1 MSYWRLWEVGNFT
14 FQARINSLEILGQGK
29 TQVAIEYCH
38 QCRVDRRYLAI
49 FFLDASSEDALRKG
63 LISLADV
70 LKQPGQIFDNDDH
83 RLRVVLD
90 RIRTWNRN
98 WLLVFDNYDNP
109 KTFQSLERDYIP
121 HSTFGSILVTSRYQE
136 LIELG
141 EVISVP
147 PMTPDEAKSLLQ
159 KALQLDEPSSIGTED
174 TDQANEVVKKLG
186 CLPLAVHQAAAFIRR
201 KGLSFTQFIAEYDS
215 LKVNIWSQ
223 KPALWTYDGTVYTT
237 WELSYGLIDDDDN
250 GRTRKGAIL
259 TMLAFLD
266 FRSISRELFNVP
278 RQLLTLEKS
287 KEGVLDL
294 VEPPWLREMLR
305 NDGAWDLLKIDDL
318 LDDFKDLSLLQISE
332 RWHQGAFKISLHP
345 LVAEWIKYRAR
356 ADRSTEMQ
364 CLFQASVLVAA
375 CMKALAGSGVSRLL
389 SDQAQQEV
397 LKHQAACL
405 ANLDEFRSLGLMSEI
420 SSEIEAIFLQP
431 ATAETQH
438 QKSDQ
443 QQNQPDSEQQEN
455 GEPQNKPGDDQQ
467 SQPVDQPIH
476 PSDKQQNP
484 GSDELGFRWDH
495 EVLRSRTNFK
505 ISHQR
510 ETLVEAVQIQR
521 DDRNAQQRTAIIKW
535 LSSEPHDAGYNAL
548 RMIEI
553 PNSCDWLFE
562 QSFFQEWETGVSRTL
577 LITGKGRQN
586 RSVSRKVK
594 VANHILAGSGKT
606 VLM

>member
-1 MSYWRLWEVGNFT
+1 M
-14 FQARINSLEILGQGK
+14 
-29 TQVAIEYCH
+29 
-38 QCRVDRRYLAI
+38 DRRYLAI
-49 FFLDASSEDALRKG
+49 FFLDASSEDALQKG
-63 LISLADV
+63 LISLVDV
-70 LKQPGQIFDNDDH
+70 LKQPGQIFDNDAH
-83 RLRVVLD
+83 RLQVVLD

-109 KTFQSLERDYIP
+109 KAFQSLETDYIP
-121 HSTFGSILVTSRYQE
+121 HSTLGSILVTSRYKE
-136 LIELG
+136 LNELG
-141 EVISVP
+141 EVIPVP

-159 KALQLDEPSSIGTED
+159 KALQLDKTGSIEIED
-174 TDQANEVVKKLG
+174 TDRAIEVVKKLG

-201 KGLSFTQFIAEYDS
+201 KGLSLGQFIAEYDS
-215 LKVNIWSQ
+215 RKVDIWSQ

-237 WELSYGLIDDDDN
+237 WELSYGLIDADDN

-278 RQLLTLEKS
+278 RQLSTLGKS
-287 KEGVLDL
+287 EEGVLDL

-305 NDGAWDLLKIDDL
+305 KDGAWDLLRIDDL

-375 CMKALAGSGVSRLL
+375 CMKALAGSQVSRLL

-405 ANLDEFRSLGLMSEI
+405 ANLNEFRSSGLMSEI

-431 ATAETQH
+431 ATAETQR
-438 QKSDQ
+438 SDQ
-443 QQNQPDSEQQEN
+443 QQNQPDSEQQKVD
-455 GEPQNKPGDDQQ
+455 EPQIQPGDDQQ
-467 SQPVDQPIH
+467 SQPVAE
-476 PSDKQQNP
+476 QQNP
-484 GSDELGFRWDH
+484 GSDELRFQWDDQVRPKTYSPQFR
-495 EVLRSRTNFK
+495 L
-505 ISHQR
+505 HQPSQDQHG
-510 ETLVEAVQIQR
+510 TLVQAVQIQR

-535 LSSEPHDAGYNAL
+535 LSSEPHDARYNAL
-548 RMIEI
+548 RMTRL
-553 PNSCDWLFE
+553 PNSGDWLFK
-562 QSFFQEWETGVSRTL
+562 QSVFQEWETGVWRTL
-577 LITGKGRQN
+577 LITGIR
-586 RSVSRKVK
+586 R
-594 VANHILAGSGKT
+594 
-606 VLM
+606 

>member
-1 MSYWRLWEVGNFT
+1 M
-14 FQARINSLEILGQGK
+14 
-29 TQVAIEYCH
+29 
-38 QCRVDRRYLAI
+38 DRRYLAI
-49 FFLDASSEDALRKG
+49 FFLDASSEDALQKG
-63 LISLADV
+63 LISLVDV
-70 LKQPGQIFDNDDH
+70 LKQPGQIFDNDAH
-83 RLRVVLD
+83 RLQVVLD

-109 KTFQSLERDYIP
+109 KAFQSLETDYIP
-121 HSTFGSILVTSRYQE
+121 HSTLGSILVTSRYKE
-136 LIELG
+136 LNELG
-141 EVISVP
+141 EVIPVP

-159 KALQLDEPSSIGTED
+159 KALQLDKTGSIEIED
-174 TDQANEVVKKLG
+174 TDRAIEVVKKLG

-201 KGLSFTQFIAEYDS
+201 KGLSLGQFIAEYDS
-215 LKVNIWSQ
+215 RKVDIWSQ

-237 WELSYGLIDDDDN
+237 WELSYGLIDADDN

-278 RQLLTLEKS
+278 RQLSTLGKS
-287 KEGVLDL
+287 EEGVLDL

-305 NDGAWDLLKIDDL
+305 KDGAWDLLRIDDL

-375 CMKALAGSGVSRLL
+375 CMKALAGSQVSRLL

-405 ANLDEFRSLGLMSEI
+405 ANLNEFRSSGLMSEI

-431 ATAETQH
+431 ATAETQR
-438 QKSDQ
+438 SDQ
-443 QQNQPDSEQQEN
+443 QQNQPDSEQQKVD
-455 GEPQNKPGDDQQ
+455 EPQIQPEDDQQ
-467 SQPVDQPIH
+467 SQPVAE
-476 PSDKQQNP
+476 QQNP
-484 GSDELGFRWDH
+484 GSDELRFQWDGQVRPRTYSPQFRIRQPSQDQH
-495 EVLRSRTNFK
+495 G
-505 ISHQR
+505 
-510 ETLVEAVQIQR
+510 TLVQAVQIQR

-535 LSSEPHDAGYNAL
+535 LSSEPHDARYNAL
-548 RMIEI
+548 RMTRL
-553 PNSCDWLFE
+553 PNSGDWLFK
-562 QSFFQEWETGVSRTL
+562 QSVFQEWETGVLRTL
-577 LITGKGRQN
+577 LITGIR
-586 RSVSRKVK
+586 R
-594 VANHILAGSGKT
+594 
-606 VLM
+606 

>member
-1 MSYWRLWEVGNFT
+1 M
-14 FQARINSLEILGQGK
+14 
-29 TQVAIEYCH
+29 
-38 QCRVDRRYLAI
+38 DRRYLAI
-49 FFLDASSEDALRKG
+49 FFLDASSEDALQKG
-63 LISLADV
+63 LISLVDV
-70 LKQPGQIFDNDDH
+70 LKQPGQIFDNDAH
-83 RLRVVLD
+83 RLQVVLD

-109 KTFQSLERDYIP
+109 KAFQSLETDYIP
-121 HSTFGSILVTSRYQE
+121 HSTLGSILVTSRYKE
-136 LIELG
+136 LNELG
-141 EVISVP
+141 EVIPVP

-159 KALQLDEPSSIGTED
+159 KALQLDKTGSIEIED
-174 TDQANEVVKKLG
+174 TDRAIEVVKKLG

-201 KGLSFTQFIAEYDS
+201 KGLSLGQFIAEYDS
-215 LKVNIWSQ
+215 RKVDIWSQ

-237 WELSYGLIDDDDN
+237 WELSYGLIDADDN

-278 RQLLTLEKS
+278 RQLSTLGKS
-287 KEGVLDL
+287 EEGVLDL

-305 NDGAWDLLKIDDL
+305 KDGAWDLLRIDDL

-375 CMKALAGSGVSRLL
+375 CMKALAGSQVSRLL

-405 ANLDEFRSLGLMSEI
+405 ANLNEFRSSGLMSEI

-431 ATAETQH
+431 ATAETQR
-438 QKSDQ
+438 SDQ
-443 QQNQPDSEQQEN
+443 QQNQPDSEQQKVD
-455 GEPQNKPGDDQQ
+455 EPQIQPGDVQQ
-467 SQPVDQPIH
+467 SQPVAE
-476 PSDKQQNP
+476 QQNP
-484 GSDELGFRWDH
+484 GSDELRFQWDDQVRPRTYSPQFRIRQPSQDQH
-495 EVLRSRTNFK
+495 G
-505 ISHQR
+505 
-510 ETLVEAVQIQR
+510 TLVQAVQIQR

-535 LSSEPHDAGYNAL
+535 LSSEPHDARYNAL
-548 RMIEI
+548 RMTRL
-553 PNSCDWLFE
+553 PNSGDWLFK
-562 QSFFQEWETGVSRTL
+562 QSVFQEWETGVLRTL
-577 LITGKGRQN
+577 LITGIGR
-586 RSVSRKVK
+586 
-594 VANHILAGSGKT
+594 
-606 VLM
+606 

>member
-1 MSYWRLWEVGNFT
+1 M
-14 FQARINSLEILGQGK
+14 
-29 TQVAIEYCH
+29 
-38 QCRVDRRYLAI
+38 AI

-136 LIELG
+136 LIQLG

-159 KALQLDEPSSIGTED
+159 KALQLDEPGSIGTED

-278 RQLLTLEKS
+278 RQLLTIEKS

-420 SSEIEAIFLQP
+420 SSKIEAIFLQT

-455 GEPQNKPGDDQQ
+455 DKPQNQPGDDQQ
-467 SQPVDQPIH
+467 SQPVVDQPASFVDQPIH

-510 ETLVEAVQIQR
+510 ETLVQAVQIQR

-535 LSSEPHDAGYNAL
+535 LSSEPPDAGYNAL
-548 RMIEI
+548 RMIKV
-553 PNSCDWLFE
+553 PNSSDWLFAK
-562 QSFFQEWETGVSRTL
+562 SFFQEWETGVSRTL
-577 LITGKGRQN
+577 LITGKRRQN
-586 RSVSRKVK
+586 RSISRKVK

-606 VLM
+606 ILM